1 MSLLWLWVALGLYSL
16 GLVHALLTV
25 VQRRPAWF
33 RSALIAF
40 ILGFLFHFVSL
51 VEYGLQVGHFP
62 TTNITEATSL
72 FAFLITLGFL
82 LVFWRY
88 QVTSLSVFAFP
99 VVFVMTLAA
108 GLSQRPPG
116 EVEPI
121 LKTTWVPL
129 HVSFVLV
136 GYTALFLACLGG
148 LMYLLQE
155 SELKRHKPRAF
166 YYRLPPLDTVD
177 RVASTALAVGFP
189 FITVGMV
196 IGAVG
201 ASGEWGPG
209 WIQDPKVLFSF
220 LLWLIYLLMVVART
234 GAGWRGHKAA
244 VFSIFGLVMVLV
256 SWAGNYLSTH
266 HEFLGH

>member
-155 SELKRHKPRAF
+155 SELKRHKPRAV

-177 RVASTALAVGFP
+177 RVASTALA
-189 FITVGMV
+189 
-196 IGAVG
+196 
-201 ASGEWGPG
+201 
-209 WIQDPKVLFSF
+209 
-220 LLWLIYLLMVVART
+220 IYLLMVVART
-234 GAGWRGHKAA
+234 SAGWRGHKAA